1 MRRWL
6 TAVFWW
12 ICWLLSKVRYRVR
25 LVGAEKLRGLR
36 GPMLVM
42 PNHPGNIDPPMLLSY
57 LRLPGGLRP
66 TVYSGAWRMPP
77 LRPFLWLVG
86 ALEVPEIVQPSR
98 QALQQVR
105 EVLDLIVQALR
116 RGENILLYPSGRI
129 QRRGI
134 EEIGG
139 NRAAAEILQKC
150 PDVHIILVRTRGLW
164 GSMFTYAAT
173 GRSPRLGRCALK
185 GIFWGLANLLFF
197 TPRREVTITIE
208 VFRPDQLPG
217 LSREKLNPFLESWYN
232 HQGPE
237 KPTYVPYHFL
247 ERWFQRKEHKF
258 PCLEQP
264 VRVEA
269 ARIRPEVR
277 ETIRSLLEERLHR
290 PLKQEEDRPETR
302 LDQLGLDSLDRME
315 LTLAVEDRFGFHSDQ
330 IIETV
335 GDLWA
340 LAEGL
345 RSATAQV
352 PLEVPPLWRK
362 PPSTTEPPAVL
373 AETIPEAFWQ
383 RVVRHP
389 DDVATADQ
397 LSGVLT
403 YRRLWV
409 GAHLLARRFRSLP
422 GQVVGLMLPSSVAA
436 DVSFLALQMAGKL
449 PAMLNWTTGPAYLA
463 HAVRT
468 HGIRQVITSRRLVD
482 RLHIEVPGAEYLFL
496 EDLRVAVGKGEALAA
511 LLRTY
516 LGFPQAELP
525 RPRPDDDAVI
535 LFTSGSESAP
545 KAVPLSHTNLIT
557 NICACLDVLQ
567 AVRAD
572 VVLGILPPFH
582 SFGLLANLLAPILAG
597 ARMVHHPDPT
607 DAAGLVRVIAAYGAT
622 IVVTTPTFLGYM
634 LSAARPE
641 QLQTVRILVTG
652 AEKCPEAV
660 FQQAEK
666 LAPQAILLEGYGITE
681 CSPVVA
687 ANRPGRIKRGSIG
700 LPVKDVEVC
709 VVDPESYRPLPPGK
723 TGMLLVRGPSVFRGY
738 LAHPGPAPFVELDG
752 KQWYVT
758 GDLVQQDEEGFL
770 FFQGRLK
777 RFLKAGGEMIS
788 LPALEEPLTNRYPL
802 TEQGPQVAVEG
813 IETPQGVRIVLFTTR
828 TDLDLPAANAILAEA
843 GFRGVMRIHQVIHL
857 EKLPVLGTGKTDYK
871 QLRTMLA
878 ENSANV

>member
-1 MRRWL
+1 MRRLL
-6 TAVFWW
+6 TAIFWW
-12 ICWLLSKVRYRVR
+12 VCWLLSKIRYRVR
-25 LVGAEKLRGLR
+25 LVGVEKLRGLR
-36 GPMLVM
+36 GPVLVM
-42 PNHPGNIDPPMLLSY
+42 PNHPGNVDPPMLLSY

-77 LRPFLWLVG
+77 LRPFLWLVR
-86 ALEVPEIVQPSR
+86 ALEVPEILQPSR
-98 QALQQVR
+98 QALQQVQQ
-105 EVLDLIVQALR
+105 VLDRIVEAIQ

-129 QRRGI
+129 QRRGV

-139 NRAAAEILQKC
+139 NRAAAEVLQKC
-150 PDVHIILVRTRGLW
+150 PHVNIALVRTRGLW

-173 GRSPRLGRCALK
+173 GQSPRLGWCALK

-197 TPRREVTITIE
+197 TPRREITITIE
-208 VFRPDQLPG
+208 VFRPDQFPG
-217 LSREKLNPFLESWYN
+217 LSRQKLNPFLEAWYN
-232 HQGPE
+232 QDGPE

-247 ERWFQRKEHKF
+247 EKWFRPEEHKF
-258 PCLEQP
+258 PCLQTP
-264 VRVEA
+264 VLVDA
-269 ARIRPEVR
+269 GRIRPAVR
-277 ETIRSLLEERLHR
+277 QAIRSLLEERLHR
-290 PLKQEEDRPETR
+290 PLQEEEDQPETR
-302 LDQLGLDSLDRME
+302 LDGIGLDSLDRME

-345 RSATAQV
+345 RSATAQT
-352 PLEVPPLWRK
+352 PLEAPPLWQR

-373 AETIPEAFWQ
+373 AETILEALWR

-389 DDVATADQ
+389 DDAATADQ

-409 GAHLLARRFRSLP
+409 GAQILARRFRNLP
-422 GQVVGLMLPSSVAA
+422 GRVVGLMLPSSVAA

-463 HAVRT
+463 HTVKT

-496 EDLRVAVGKGEALAA
+496 EDLRAQVSKLEALGT

-516 LGFPQAELP
+516 LGFSQAELP
-525 RPRPDDDAVI
+525 QPKPDDDAVI

-545 KAVPLSHTNLIT
+545 KAVPLSHTNLLT
-557 NICACLDVLQ
+557 NIRACLDVLQ
-567 AVRAD
+567 AERRD
-572 VVLGILPPFH
+572 VVLGALPPFH

-622 IVVTTPTFLGYM
+622 IAVTTPTFLGYM

-641 QLQTVRILVTG
+641 QLRTVRILVTG

-666 LAPQAILLEGYGITE
+666 LAPQAVVLEGYGITE

-709 VVDPESYRPLPPGK
+709 VVDPDTYRPLPVGK

-738 LAHPGPAPFVELDG
+738 LAHSGPAPFVEVEG

-758 GDLVQQDEEGFL
+758 GDLVLQDDEGFL

-788 LPALEEPLTNRYPL
+788 LPALEEPLANRFPP
-802 TEQGPQVAVEG
+802 TEDGPQAAVEG
-813 IETPQGVRIVLFTTR
+813 VETPDGPRIALFTTR
-828 TDLDLPAANAILAEA
+828 NISLLEANAILAEA
-843 GFRGVMRIHQVIHL
+843 GFRGVMRIHQVIRL
-857 EKLPVLGTGKTDYK
+857 DKLPVLGTGKTDYK
-871 QLRTMLA
+871 VLRSMLA
-878 ENSANV
+878 EKSANI

>member
-1 MRRWL
+1 MRRFL
-6 TAVFWW
+6 TSLFWW
-12 ICWLLSKVRYRVR
+12 ICWVLSKIRYRVR
-25 LVGAEKLRGLR
+25 LVGAEKLLGLQ
-36 GPMLVM
+36 GPVLVM
-42 PNHPGNIDPPMLLSY
+42 PNHPGNIDPPMLLAY

-66 TVYSGAWRMPP
+66 TVYSGAWQMPL
-77 LRPFLWLVG
+77 LRPFLWLVH
-86 ALEVPEIVQPSR
+86 AIEVPEIVQPSR
-98 QALQQVR
+98 EAYHQVHQ
-105 EVLDLIVQALR
+105 VLDQIAEAIR

-134 EEIGG
+134 EEIGA
-139 NRAAAEILQKC
+139 NRAAAELLQRC
-150 PDVHIILVRTRGLW
+150 PNVNVVLVRTRGLW

-173 GRSPRLGRCALK
+173 GQAPRLGWCALK

-208 VFRPDQLPG
+208 VLRPEQLPG
-217 LSREKLNPFLESWYN
+217 LSRHQLNAFLEAWYN
-232 HQGPE
+232 QDGPE

-247 ERWFQRKEHKF
+247 EKWFRRKEHRF
-258 PCLEQP
+258 PCLQEP
-264 VRVEA
+264 VLVNAE
-269 ARIRPEVR
+269 RIRPATR
-277 ETIRSLLEERLHR
+277 EAIRRLLEERLRR
-290 PLKQEEDRPETR
+290 PLTEEEARPEVR
-302 LDQLGLDSLDRME
+302 LDRLGLDSLDRME

-345 RSATAQV
+345 RSATAQT
-352 PLEVPPLWRK
+352 PLEVPAVWRK
-362 PPSTTEPPAVL
+362 PPSTNEPPAVL
-373 AETIPEAFWQ
+373 SETILEAFWQ
-383 RVVRHP
+383 RVHRHP
-389 DDVATADQ
+389 DDVVLADQ
-397 LSGVLT
+397 VAGVLT

-409 GAHLLARRFRSLP
+409 GAQILARRFRNLG

-463 HAVRT
+463 HAVKV

-482 RLHIEVPGAEYLFL
+482 RLHIEVPGAEYVFL
-496 EDLRVAVGKGEALAA
+496 EDLRAGVSQWERLVT

-516 LGFPQAELP
+516 LGFPQSDLP
-525 RPRPDDDAVI
+525 RAKPEDDAVI

-545 KAVPLSHTNLIT
+545 KAVPLSHRNLIS
-557 NICACLDVLQ
+557 NIRSSLDVLQ
-567 AVRAD
+567 AARTD

-582 SFGLLANLLAPILAG
+582 SFGLMANLLAPILAG

-607 DAAGLVRVIAAYGAT
+607 DATGLVRVIAAYGAT
-622 IVVTTPTFLGYM
+622 IAVTTPTFLGYM
-634 LSAARPE
+634 LSVARPE
-641 QLQTVRILVTG
+641 QLRTVRLLITG

-666 LAPQAILLEGYGITE
+666 LAPQAVVLEGYGITE

-687 ANRPGRIKRGSIG
+687 ANRPDRTKRGSIG

-709 VVDPESYRPLPPGK
+709 VVDPESFQPLPPGK
-723 TGMLLVRGPSVFRGY
+723 TGMLLVHGPSVFRGY
-738 LAHPGPAPFVELDG
+738 LAYPGPEPFVELGG
-752 KQWYVT
+752 KRWYVT

-788 LPALEEPLTNRYPL
+788 LPALEEPLANRYPP

-813 IETPQGVRIVLFTTR
+813 IETPNGPHIALFTSR
-828 TDLDLPAANAILAEA
+828 PISLQEANAILAEA
-843 GFRGVMRIHQVIHL
+843 GFRGVMRIHQVIRL

-871 QLRTMLA
+871 LLRAMLA
-878 ENSANV
+878 EKAAND

>member
-1 MRRWL
+1 MRRYL
-6 TAVFWW
+6 TSLFWW
-12 ICWLLSKVRYRVR
+12 ICWLLSKIRYRVR
-25 LVGAEKLRGLR
+25 LVGADKLRSLK
-36 GPMLVM
+36 GPVLVM

-66 TVYSGAWRMPP
+66 TVYSGAWRMPI
-77 LRPFLWLVG
+77 LRPFLWLVR

-98 QALQQVR
+98 QALQQVQQ
-105 EVLDLIVQALR
+105 VLDRIAEAIQ

-139 NRAAAEILQKC
+139 NRAAAEVLQKC
-150 PDVHIILVRTRGLW
+150 PHVHIVLIRTRGLW

-173 GRSPRLGRCALK
+173 GQSPRLGWCALK

-208 VFRPDQLPG
+208 VFRPEQLPG
-217 LSREKLNPFLESWYN
+217 LSRQELNPFLETWYN
-232 HQGPE
+232 QDGPE

-247 ERWFQRKEHKF
+247 EKWFRRKEHKF
-258 PCLEQP
+258 PCLQMP
-264 VRVEA
+264 VFMDP
-269 ARIRPEVR
+269 ARIRPSTRQAV
-277 ETIRSLLEERLHR
+277 RSLLEERLHR
-290 PLKQEEDRPETR
+290 PLLDEEDQPETR
-302 LDQLGLDSLDRME
+302 LDQIGLDSLDRME

-330 IIETV
+330 IIDTI

-345 RSATAQV
+345 RSATAQT
-352 PLEVPPLWRK
+352 PLEVPPLWQK
-362 PPSTTEPPAVL
+362 GPSTNEPPEVL
-373 AETIPEAFWQ
+373 AETILEAFWR
-383 RVVRHP
+383 RVIRHP
-389 DDVATADQ
+389 DDAATADQ

-409 GAHLLARRFRSLP
+409 GAHVLARRFRSLP

-468 HGIRQVITSRRLVD
+468 HEIRHVITSRRLVD
-482 RLHIEVPGAEYLFL
+482 RLHIEVPGAEYVFL
-496 EDLRVAVGKGEALAA
+496 EDVRAGVSKLEALAA

-516 LGFPQAELP
+516 LGFSQRELP
-525 RPRPDDDAVI
+525 RPSPDDYAVI

-545 KAVPLSHTNLIT
+545 KAVPLSNKNLIT
-557 NICACLDVLQ
+557 NIRACLDVLQ
-567 AVRAD
+567 AVRSD

-622 IVVTTPTFLGYM
+622 IAVTTPTFLGYM
-634 LSAARPE
+634 LSAARPQ
-641 QLQTVRILVTG
+641 QLRTVRILVTG

-660 FQQAEK
+660 FQQAER

-687 ANRPGRIKRGSIG
+687 ANRPERMKRGAIG
-700 LPVKDVEVC
+700 LPVQNVEVC
-709 VVDPESYRPLPPGK
+709 VVDPESFQPLPPGK
-723 TGMLLVRGPSVFRGY
+723 TGMLLVSGPSVFRGY
-738 LAHPGPAPFVELDG
+738 LAHPGPPPFVELDG
-752 KQWYVT
+752 KPWYVT

-788 LPALEEPLTNRYPL
+788 LPALEEPLANRYPP

-813 IETPQGVRIVLFTTR
+813 IETPDGPRIALFTTR
-828 TDLDLPAANAILAEA
+828 DISLQEANAILAEA
-843 GFRGVMRIHQVIHL
+843 GFRGVMRIHQVIRL

-871 QLRTMLA
+871 VLRSMLA
-878 ENSANV
+878 EKSANV